1 VTLLEWKKRRKPEK
15 YTNISLEEIFS
26 PLTHLLPNPYKK
38 LSTKY
43 IRSILVNGGQLQKT
57 GNIFEIQ
64 AYAGVGQDKQPPGR
78 LTAERGEPATAEH
91 PAVGSKRGQATA
103 LSAAVDRPPHHG
115 SETRRT
121 EQVTGRVMPILKAQ
135 LLEVAKQRGAKTE
148 SRAVAMACE
157 LFVANE
163 FGKQFLVMIRQTIQ
177 ETVRQEFQ
185 AYTNRF
191 GKITFAAYLA
201 AEWGR
206 LLQIDNLRYTLDQKD
221 IGTLPQQIKDARK
234 QAWDNLKFYNY
245 SLTDIEKAVSE
256 TVPWQ

>member
-1 VTLLEWKKRRKPEK
+1 MNREGRGER
-15 YTNISLEEIFS
+15 EIFKRQ
-26 PLTHLLPNPYKK
+26 TH
-38 LSTKY
+38 
-43 IRSILVNGGQLQKT
+43 GG
-57 GNIFEIQ
+57 
-64 AYAGVGQDKQPPGR
+64 VVQDKQPPGR
-78 LTAERGEPATAEH
+78 LTAKRGQPATAEH
-91 PAVGSKRGQATA
+91 TAVGSKGGSATGVATA
-103 LSAAVDRPPHHG
+103 PEYNGETQSAVDRPTHHG

-121 EQVTGRVMPILKAQ
+121 EQVTGRVLPVLKAQ
-135 LLEVAKQRGAKTE
+135 LLKVAKQRGAKTE
-148 SRAVAMACE
+148 STAVKMAVE
-157 LFVANE
+157 VFVANE

-191 GKITFAAYLA
+191 GKLTFAGYLA

-206 LLQIDNLRYTLDQKD
+206 VLHIENLRSTLGPKD
-221 IGTLPQQIKDARK
+221 IGTLPQKIKDARQ